1 MYIHLQHFGLYLHVR
16 LIMVIY
22 DIDRSIRTFMVT
34 NSGDI
39 RVAVYRTYRTLA
51 YGVEVQGVSK
61 EVVADWT
68 MSIFLM
74 PSRRI
79 TYTYTPEGGN
89 AKEERSWKGLPGESW
104 IENAFPKG
112 TAMTIIYDPANP
124 GHAVVPALLGVE
136 PVRVLEDRKKQN

>member
-1 MYIHLQHFGLYLHVR
+1 MCLFTLTKNVC
-16 LIMVIY
+16 M
-22 DIDRSIRTFMVT
+22 
-34 NSGDI
+34 
-39 RVAVYRTYRTLA
+39 RVAVYRTYRTLV
-51 YGVEVQGVSK
+51 YGVEVTGVSK
-61 EVVADWT
+61 GVVADWT

-89 AKEERSWKGLPGESW
+89 AVEERNWKGLPGESW

-112 TAMTIIYDPANP
+112 TAMRIIYDPANP

-136 PVRVLEDRKKQN
+136 PARVSEADKKQN